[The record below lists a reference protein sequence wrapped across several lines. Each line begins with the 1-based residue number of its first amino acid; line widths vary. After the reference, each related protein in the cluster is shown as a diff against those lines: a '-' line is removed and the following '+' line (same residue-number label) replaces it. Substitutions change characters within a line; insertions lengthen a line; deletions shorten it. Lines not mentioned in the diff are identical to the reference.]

1 MPFQIKIQPMDSKP
15 AARGDPAKQGGR
27 SRLKRLFER
36 QLPSV
41 LRIGGAASAAA
52 AAAMAGGEERE
63 REREK
68 ERDEGKGEGE
78 PSSVGLDRMVLSFI
92 EESND
97 RPPRGRCNCF
107 NGHHDGSS
115 DDELDLY
122 FADAP
127 RSAAAAV
134 AAAPVD
140 AAELLKGLV
149 PCTSVAERNL
159 LADAS
164 KILDRSK
171 GPKGKDNSRSLLA
184 DGLRT
189 LGYDAAICKS
199 RWDRTPSYPAGEH
212 EYVDVV
218 VVPGGRRLI
227 VEVDFRSEFEIARST
242 KAYRAAL
249 QSLPPIFV
257 GSSDRLAQI
266 VSLLSDAARLSLKKK
281 GLHFPPWRKSE
292 YMRAKWLSPFLRLPE
307 PPNHPQTRL
316 PHPTPFDLLR
326 LAHLPSPLPTTGSPS
341 SSSRRRRSP
350 KSSLP

>member
-52 AAAMAGGEERE
+52 TAMAGGEERERE

-68 ERDEGKGEGE
+68 ERDEGKGEGD

-107 NGHHDGSS
+107 NGHHDDSS

-127 RSAAAAV
+127 RSAAAA
-134 AAAPVD
+134 AAPVD
-140 AAELLKGLV
+140 AAELLKVGVPILPSPIPLLGLV

-189 LGYDAAICKS
+189 LATTPPFANLAGTEPLLTPPGS
-199 RWDRTPSYPAGEH
+199 TSTWTWWWSPRPPPHRGGGLPLGVRDRAVH
-212 EYVDVV
+212 EGL
-218 VVPGGRRLI
+218 PRR
-227 VEVDFRSEFEIARST
+227 
-242 KAYRAAL
+242 L

-266 VSLLSDAARLSLKKK
+266 VSLLSDAACLSLKKK
-281 GLHFPPWRKSE
+281 GLHFPPG
-292 YMRAKWLSPFLRLPE
+292 ASPSTCAPNGSPPSSASPN

-316 PHPTPFDLLR
+316 PHPHPFDLLR
-326 LAHLPSPLPTTGSPS
+326 LANAALPLPSP
-341 SSSRRRRSP
+341 SR
-350 KSSLP
+350 

>member
-1 MPFQIKIQPMDSKP
+1 MPFQIKIQPMDSKQ

-41 LRIGGAASAAA
+41 L
-52 AAAMAGGEERE
+52 MAGGEERERERE

-107 NGHHDGSS
+107 NGHHDDSS

-127 RSAAAAV
+127 RSAAAA
-134 AAAPVD
+134 AAVAPVD

-307 PPNHPQTRL
+307 PPQP
-316 PHPTPFDLLR
+316 PPKPDSPTPFDLLR
-326 LAHLPSPLPTTGSPS
+326 LAHAALPPPDDRITVLVVSAPPQPEVVTTGFASDF
-341 SSSRRRRSP
+341 
-350 KSSLP
+350 